1 MFTADGQFSIVVI
14 DEEGIIR
21 LLEYEPTGK

>member
-1 MFTADGQFSIVVI
+1 MGNV

-21 LLEYEPTGK
+21 LLSP